1 MPAPQ
6 GTKST
11 QLMPSGGAPERSAAS
26 MGGSVPPLERSA
38 PCNIDAEEGLLGCCL
53 LDGGQDIMAACLEA
67 KVKGD
72 YFFKPAHQL
81 IFEALYALYEKGT
94 PADEIILSEELQGM
108 GKLEEIGGYPA
119 IVRLTNRIETTA
131 HYRHWLDIVQ
141 EKCVYRR
148 LIKVSTESIDL
159 CYRGGLRSEELLERV
174 EQSIFRICQDR
185 VSESAGQIKK
195 SMESAVNLVHRLLQG
210 KGEISGVSTGFID
223 LDRMT
228 FGLHPQEMVV
238 LAARPSMGKTSL
250 ALNIA
255 ETVTLPRPNSGCEP
269 VTTLFF
275 SLEMSAE
282 QLAFRLLCSF
292 SRVSM
297 QKIKDGFAGKEDMK
311 KLARCANE
319 IKEAPL
325 WIDESGHLTILEL
338 RAKARRMASK
348 QKNLGL
354 IVIDYLQLVS
364 GTDNRTPREQQ
375 ISEISRGIKA
385 MAKELK
391 VPVLVLSQLNRES
404 EREKRR
410 PRLSDLRESGSI
422 EQDADVVMLL
432 SARKERDTE
441 EASADA
447 RAGSVIDLIIA
458 KQRNGPV
465 GDVPLTFIP
474 ELTRFENHSR
484 SAR

>member
-1 MPAPQ
+1 M
-6 GTKST
+6 
-11 QLMPSGGAPERSAAS
+11 
-26 MGGSVPPLERSA
+26 
-38 PCNIDAEEGLLGCCL
+38 GCCL
-53 LDGGQDIMAACLEA
+53 LDGGQEVMSYCLEA
-67 KVKGD
+67 KVKPD
-72 YFFKPAHQL
+72 YFFKPAHQS
-81 IFEALYALYEKGT
+81 IFEALCGLYEKGT
-94 PADEIILSEELQGM
+94 PADEIILSEELQRM
-108 GKLEEIGGYPA
+108 GKLEEIGGYQA

-131 HYRHWLDIVQ
+131 HSRHWLEIVR
-141 EKCVYRR
+141 EKCIYRR

-159 CYRGGLRSEELLERV
+159 CYQGGLRSEELLENV
-174 EQSIFRICQDR
+174 EQSIFRISEER
-185 VSESAGQIKK
+185 VSDTATRITES
-195 SMESAVNLVHRLLQG
+195 MDLAVSLVQKLLKG
-210 KGEISGVSTGFID
+210 GGEISGVSTGFID
-223 LDRMT
+223 LDRIT
-228 FGLHPQEMVV
+228 FGLHAQEMIV

-255 ETVTLPRPNSGCEP
+255 ETATLPRPSSRCQP
-269 VTTLFF
+269 VPTLFF

-292 SRVSM
+292 ARVSM
-297 QKIKDGFAGKEDMK
+297 LKIKEGFPGKEYEK

-319 IKEAPL
+319 IKDAPL

-348 QKNLGL
+348 VKNLGL
-354 IVIDYLQLVS
+354 IVIDYLQLIS
-364 GTDNRTPREQQ
+364 GTDGRAPREQQ
-375 ISEISRGIKA
+375 ISEISRGVKA

-391 VPVLVLSQLNRES
+391 VPVLVLSQLNRDS
-404 EREKRR
+404 EREKRP

-432 SARKERDTE
+432 SRRKDKEDEDSE
-441 EASADA
+441 EGRS
-447 RAGSVIDLIIA
+447 GSTIDLIIA

>member
-1 MPAPQ
+1 M
-6 GTKST
+6 
-11 QLMPSGGAPERSAAS
+11 
-26 MGGSVPPLERSA
+26 
-38 PCNIDAEEGLLGCCL
+38 GCCL
-53 LDGGQDIMAACLEA
+53 LDGGQEVMASCLEA
-67 KVKGD
+67 KVKPD
-72 YFFKPAHQL
+72 YFFKPAHQE
-81 IFEALYALYEKGT
+81 IYEALCSLYEKGT

-108 GKLEEIGGYPA
+108 GKLEEIGGYQA

-131 HYRHWLDIVQ
+131 HSRHWLDIVQ
-141 EKCVYRR
+141 EKCIYRR

-159 CYRGGLRSEELLERV
+159 CYQGGLRSEELLENV
-174 EQSIFRICQDR
+174 EQSIFRISEER
-185 VSESAGQIKK
+185 VSETAARIKQ
-195 SMESAVNLVHRLLQG
+195 SMDSAVNLVQKLLQG

-250 ALNIA
+250 ALNMA
-255 ETVTLPRPNSGCEP
+255 EAVTLPPKNSSQEP
-269 VTTLFF
+269 IATLFF

-282 QLAFRLLCSF
+282 QLAFRLLCS
-292 SRVSM
+292 SARVSM

-311 KLARCANE
+311 KLAQCANV

-325 WIDESGHLTILEL
+325 WVDESGHLTILEL
-338 RAKARRMASK
+338 RAKARRMSSK
-348 QKNLGL
+348 VKNLGL
-354 IVIDYLQLVS
+354 VVVDYLQLIS

-432 SARKERDTE
+432 SRRKESEDE
-441 EASADA
+441 EAPGES
-447 RAGSVIDLIIA
+447 RTGSIVDLIIA

-465 GDVPLTFIP
+465 GDIPLTFIP

>member
-1 MPAPQ
+1 MPAQQ
-6 GTKST
+6 GIKSA
-11 QLMPSGGAPERSAAS
+11 QQFPA
-26 MGGSVPPLERSA
+26 GGSVGTAGDSPSPPPPPLERSA

-53 LDGGQDIMAACLEA
+53 LDGGQEIMAYCLES
-67 KVKGD
+67 KIKPD
-72 YFFKPAHQL
+72 YFFKPAHQV
-81 IFEALYALYEKGT
+81 IYEALCKLYEKGA

-108 GKLEEIGGYPA
+108 GRLEEIGGYQA

-131 HYRHWLDIVQ
+131 HSRHWMEIVK

-148 LIKVSTESIDL
+148 LIKTSTESIDL
-159 CYRGGLRSEELLERV
+159 CYQGGMRSEELLENV
-174 EQSIFRICQDR
+174 EQAIFRISEER
-185 VSESAGQIKK
+185 VSETASPIKE
-195 SMESAVNLVHRLLQG
+195 SMDTAVNLVHKLLQG
-210 KGEISGVSTGFID
+210 KGEISGVTSGFID

-228 FGLHPQEMVV
+228 FGLHPQEMIV

-250 ALNIA
+250 ALNMA
-255 ETVTLPRPNSGCEP
+255 EAATLPRSSGNQP
-269 VTTLFF
+269 VPTLFF

-282 QLAFRLLCSF
+282 QLAFRLLCSY
-292 SRVSM
+292 SKVSM
-297 QKIKDGFAGKEDMK
+297 QKIKDGFAGKEEMK

-338 RAKARRMASK
+338 RAKSRRMAAK
-348 QKNLGL
+348 VKNLGL
-354 IVIDYLQLVS
+354 VVIDYLQLVS

-422 EQDADVVMLL
+422 EQDADVVLLL
-432 SARKERDTE
+432 SRRAERED
-441 EASADA
+441 EASEEV
-447 RAGSVIDLIIA
+447 RSGQTVDLIIA

-465 GDVPLTFIP
+465 GDIPLTFIP
-474 ELTRFENHSR
+474 ELTRFENHTR